1 MTKSGLRG
9 YYIYSPIGRTGS
21 KRLRDLLRDNTPYNV
36 LAHIG
41 HFHIDGTV
49 PNNPDSIEGI
59 IHSHVLDTPIPQGF
73 LPILSTRKD
82 KSQIVMSNY
91 IAQKTREYAPAIEKI
106 PLEPFSIPVNEFIGI
121 TQQILLKERKFIEKH
136 DPVIIYMEDSV
147 EAIEKALNIEMP
159 SRAADT
165 ATISNYSTDAY
176 IINHSELQEAFQTLD
191 MALIA

>member
-1 MTKSGLRG
+1 MTKSGPRG

-41 HFHIDGTV
+41 HFHINGTV
-49 PNNPDSIEGI
+49 PNNPEGI

-91 IAQKTREYAPAIEKI
+91 IAQKTQEYAPAIEKI

-136 DPVIIYMEDSV
+136 NPITIYMEDSV
-147 EAIEKALNIEMP
+147 EAIEKALSIEMP

-176 IINHSELQEAFQTLD
+176 IINHSELQEAFEALD
-191 MALIA
+191 MALVRR

>member
-1 MTKSGLRG
+1 MTKSGPRG

-41 HFHIDGTV
+41 HFHINGTV
-49 PNNPDSIEGI
+49 PNNPEGI

-91 IAQKTREYAPAIEKI
+91 IAQKTQEYAPAIEKI

-147 EAIEKALNIEMP
+147 EAIEKALSIEMP

-176 IINHSELQEAFQTLD
+176 IINHSELQEAFQTL
-191 MALIA
+191 AWR

>member
-21 KRLRDLLRDNTPYNV
+21 KRLRDLLSDNTDYPF

-41 HFHIDGTV
+41 HFHIHGTV
-49 PNNPDSIEGI
+49 PENPRGI
-59 IHSHVLDTPIPQGF
+59 IHSHVLDHPIPQGF

-91 IAQKTREYAPAIEKI
+91 IAQKTQEYAPAIEKI

-147 EAIEKALNIEMP
+147 EAIEKALSIKMP
-159 SRAADT
+159 IRAADT

-176 IINHSELQEAFQTLD
+176 IINYSELREAFQALD
-191 MALIA
+191 MAHGLELA